1 MYLQRYSKGN
11 DPKTDKGNATV
22 VMDRLDYEAKVQR
35 LLDSGTYRKLPRDPT
50 PAIERRVNDKLLSLQ
65 RKDVLSRPLYRQL
78 RSSSGLCPIIFGQP
92 KIHKPDTPLRP
103 IVSTRGSPTYALAQ
117 HLTNILQPLVG
128 QGVHHVRNSKHFV
141 EQICQMNVSNSD
153 LLISFDVESLFTSVP
168 VKDAC
173 AIILERLKFDRTLPD
188 RTQLSPLE
196 IHDLLEMCLNSTSFR
211 WRDTFYRQT
220 EGAAMGSPLSPV
232 VANMFM
238 EHFEETALQSATH
251 KPKVW
256 LRYVDDTFVVW
267 QHGAEETNNF
277 LRHLNSQ
284 HECIKFTMEMENEG
298 SIPFLDTKITRTAQ
312 GSLSHQVY
320 RKPTHTDRY
329 LNYRSFH
336 HPSVLRSINKTLV
349 KRAHEVSD
357 QIHLRGELEH
367 IKRVLKCNNYPS
379 HKICTELP
387 PSRNPH
393 VGQPKARVVLPYL
406 GAASQKI
413 QRILRE
419 ADIEVRH
426 SSSNKLQ
433 SALTTHKDK
442 RNSKDL
448 PGVYRI
454 PCECGKVYIGETGR
468 SFNTRIK
475 EHKAHG
481 RRDERDKSA
490 IIDHAH
496 THDHRILW
504 DESRLVTRVP
514 YWHQRRVREALEIE
528 EHNTVP
534 QDSGLQLSNI
544 WLTVLDKEANLPN

>member
-1 MYLQRYSKGN
+1 M
-11 DPKTDKGNATV
+11 TV
-22 VMDRLDYEAKVQR
+22 
-35 LLDSGTYRKLPRDPT
+35 
-50 PAIERRVNDKLLSLQ
+50 
-65 RKDVLSRPLYRQL
+65 
-78 RSSSGLCPIIFGQP
+78 SS
-92 KIHKPDTPLRP
+92 
-103 IVSTRGSPTYALAQ
+103 
-117 HLTNILQPLVG
+117 N
-128 QGVHHVRNSKHFV
+128 N
-141 EQICQMNVSNSD
+141 
-153 LLISFDVESLFTSVP
+153 LISFDVELLFTSVP

-173 AIILERLKFDRTLPD
+173 AIILDRLKFDRTLPD

-256 LRYVDDTFVVW
+256 LRYVDNTFVVW
-267 QHGAEETNNF
+267 QHGAEETSNF
-277 LRHLNSQ
+277 LIQHLNSQ
-284 HECIKFTMEMENEG
+284 HEHIKFTMEIENEG

-312 GSLSHQVY
+312 GSLSYQVY

-329 LNYRSFH
+329 LNYCSFH

-349 KRAHEVSD
+349 ERAHEVSD
-357 QIHLRGELEH
+357 QIHPRGELEN

-387 PSRNPH
+387 PSWNPH
-393 VGQPKARVVLPYL
+393 AEQPKARVVLPYL
-406 GAASQKI
+406 GVACYKI

-448 PGVYRI
+448 PDSLVNAVKFTSARRVVPLTLGLRNTRPMV
-454 PCECGKVYIGETGR
+454 GETRGTSLQSSILLISMITG
-468 SFNTRIK
+468 SFGMK
-475 EHKAHG
+475 V
-481 RRDERDKSA
+481 D
-490 IIDHAH
+490 
-496 THDHRILW
+496 
-504 DESRLVTRVP
+504 
-514 YWHQRRVREALEIE
+514 
-528 EHNTVP
+528 
-534 QDSGLQLSNI
+534 
-544 WLTVLDKEANLPN
+544 